1 MSLSVGLLCQKI
13 NMASSSKLNITWSF
27 KRDVLLA
34 REVLIA
40 RPYKNKKGEKE
51 SRNIW
56 LGIATALN
64 EKKVRFR

>member
-1 MSLSVGLLCQKI
+1 MSLSVRLPCQKI

-27 KRDVLLA
+27 KCDVLLA